1 MKYSIF
7 INPKSSNSSASKQAF
22 KFMQAIRA
30 EKYEHISIFFYG
42 YAVKCAFFNDSP
54 WKSIN
59 HHDISLLACST
70 IAQDFQQQNK
80 NEHSNFTIAGLG
92 QWMESTLNA
101 DKRIEF
107 IWKHWH

>member
-7 INPKSSNSSASKQAF
+7 INPKSPNSSASEQAF
-22 KFMQAIRA
+22 KFTQAIRRG
-30 EKYEHISIFFYG
+30 KYEHISIFFYG
-42 YAVKCAFFNDSP
+42 YAVESAFFNDSP
-54 WKSIN
+54 WKSFN

-70 IAQDFQQQNK
+70 IAQDFQQNK
-80 NEHSNFTIAGLG
+80 KVRSNFTVAGLG

-107 IWKHWH
+107 I